1 MNEAT
6 EEVERYTVEVSGW
19 DHDEDFFVEQTQL
32 EWQGQDVKKVN
43 LRNRVRP
50 GAMVFLRLLGPL
62 NPPSVIPVAY
72 RVGKVLSPDER
83 KCSQVSLEQ
92 LWPRHGEA
100 GRRMES
106 PPAAAASPA
115 ARVETAR
122 LESPVPATF
131 QLH

>member
-1 MNEAT
+1 MNEAP
-6 EEVERYTVEVSGW
+6 EEVERYKVEVSGW

-32 EWQGQDVKKVN
+32 EWQGPDVKKVN

-50 GAMVFLRLLGPL
+50 GTMVFLRLLEPL
-62 NPPSVIPVAY
+62 NPPSVLPVAY
-72 RVGKVLSPDER
+72 RVGQVLSSDER
-83 KCSQVSLEQ
+83 KCSEVSLEQ

-100 GRRMES
+100 GIRTEAS
-106 PPAAAASPA
+106 PAAAASPA
-115 ARVETAR
+115 TRVETAR